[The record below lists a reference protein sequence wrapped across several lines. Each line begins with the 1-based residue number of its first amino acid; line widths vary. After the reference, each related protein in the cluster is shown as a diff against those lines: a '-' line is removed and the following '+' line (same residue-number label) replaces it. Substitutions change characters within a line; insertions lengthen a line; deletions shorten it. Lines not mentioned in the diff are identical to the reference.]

1 MENFLRVLMMG
12 IVSLAFVSVNAA
24 DALPSPYESVK
35 TVTDS
40 LLEKLVE
47 IQPYYE
53 SDSER
58 FFREI
63 ETSLGPFIDF
73 KGFSRGVMAKYYRRA
88 SEQQKDRFVS
98 VFQSSLIHTYATALV
113 EFDNQQV
120 VVKES
125 NAPQKDPKKARVN
138 LEVTGNDGTVY
149 PVEYSLVLIDGD
161 WKLRN
166 LVINGINIGLQFRS
180 QFSAYMQQHKNNI
193 DKVIENWKV
202 DG

>member
-1 MENFLRVLMMG
+1 
-12 IVSLAFVSVNAA
+12 
-24 DALPSPYESVK
+24 
-35 TVTDS
+35 
-40 LLEKLVE
+40 
-47 IQPYYE
+47 
-53 SDSER
+53 
-58 FFREI
+58 
-63 ETSLGPFIDF
+63 
-73 KGFSRGVMAKYYRRA
+73 MAKYYRRA